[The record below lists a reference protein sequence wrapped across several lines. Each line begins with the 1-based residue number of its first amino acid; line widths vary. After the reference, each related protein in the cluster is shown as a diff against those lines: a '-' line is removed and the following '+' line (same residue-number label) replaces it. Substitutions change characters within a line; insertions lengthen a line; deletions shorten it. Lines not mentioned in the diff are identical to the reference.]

1 MKKKKVYKPRTI
13 DMENFNQ
20 RRNFAMSLQ
29 VTEEVLRDAVNAV
42 GNIYDDV
49 RSYIGS
55 HKNPY
60 FHRKNRFHI

>member
-13 DMENFNQ
+13 DIDNFNQ

-49 RSYIGS
+49 RRYIGS
-55 HKNPY
+55 HNNPY